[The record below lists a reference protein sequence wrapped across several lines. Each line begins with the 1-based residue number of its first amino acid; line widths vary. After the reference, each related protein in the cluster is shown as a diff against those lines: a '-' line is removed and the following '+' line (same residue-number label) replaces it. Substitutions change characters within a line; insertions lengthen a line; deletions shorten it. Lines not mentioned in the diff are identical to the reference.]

1 MAFKPLLRPFLQ
13 EGQMSAEVSV
23 AFELVEEL
31 ESEDDVLKV
40 MGMRV
45 FREIGCE

>member
-23 AFELVEEL
+23 AVELVDV
-31 ESEDDVLKV
+31 ESEDELLKV
-40 MGMRV
+40 TAMRV